1 MMVEHALVPNMC
13 ISGVSVACATA
24 TTNPID
30 VVKVRMQALNTTNAK
45 NANNNMLQTFR
56 LVFRERGVGGFY
68 VGLTPSLAASD
79 DVRRVKVRVV
89 RPDSEESRIQFGIL
103 RGGG

>member
-1 MMVEHALVPNMC
+1 MHIRRLRGVRDGDDEPDRCRESEDASVEHDEC
-13 ISGVSVACATA
+13 E
-24 TTNPID
+24 
-30 VVKVRMQALNTTNAK
+30 KR
-45 NANNNMLQTFR
+45 NNNMLQTFR

>member
-1 MMVEHALVPNMC
+1 MMVERALVPNVC

-45 NANNNMLQTFR
+45 NAKQHVANVSLGLSR
-56 LVFRERGVGGFY
+56 ARRGRFLRRVDA
-68 VGLTPSLAASD
+68 VSAASD